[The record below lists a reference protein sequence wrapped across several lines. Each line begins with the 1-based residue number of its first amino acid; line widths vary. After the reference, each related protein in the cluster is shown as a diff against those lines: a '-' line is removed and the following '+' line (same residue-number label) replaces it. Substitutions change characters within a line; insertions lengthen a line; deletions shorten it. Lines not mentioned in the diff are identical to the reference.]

1 MTKFFSTKGLLFA
14 ASLYIKTVMTELTA
28 RQQEILAFLKAWIAE
43 NGMPPTRAE
52 MCGALGFRS
61 PNAAEEH
68 LRALERK
75 GAIEML
81 AGSSRGIRIREGGAM
96 GSEAVNDE
104 EGGMPL
110 IGKVAAGSPILAQ
123 ENVVGRYP
131 VSPLMFKP
139 KADYLL
145 KVAGMSMKDIG
156 IMDGDW
162 LAIHKTTQAR
172 TGQIVVARVEGD
184 ATVKRLKLKGRQAFL
199 IAENADF
206 LPIVVDLDK
215 KELDIEGL
223 VVGVVRTM

>member
-1 MTKFFSTKGLLFA
+1 MGGLLFA
-14 ASLYIKTVMTELTA
+14 ETLYIKTVMNELTA

-68 LRALERK
+68 LRTLERK

-199 IAENADF
+199 IAENPDF
-206 LPIVVDLDK
+206 LPIVVNLDK
-215 KELDIEGL
+215 AELDIEGL